1 MKIISVLLALIF
13 CISLCGC
20 KKTAEDTSSIPAVT
34 VTSKVQ
40 STAAEDVSS
49 VPSTE
54 SSVSSVE
61 SKVQTAEVG
70 SKAQTSTESSIP
82 PSTYEN
88 PKVCTHNF
96 TSSTVSAGCTTDGYT
111 TKTCTVCGYTA
122 EKTVIKATGHNMVSG
137 KCTVCGYADV
147 TACRN
152 AMCDWL
158 KANGSGTYGEYY
170 LSDNRYYFK
179 TSGGGNL
186 YFHFEDGNNGSIIVS
201 IYGWEKNKCYIE
213 YIKSDTVFENIEG
226 EFPMDE
232 VHSTN
237 RIYFNQM
244 NGTVDGER
252 KEQLIAEL
260 RGKIDGFLLKFQE
273 VMQSNVG
280 VSLKDIGFT
289 AY

>member
-20 KKTAEDTSSIPAVT
+20 KKTAEDTSSIPVVT
-34 VTSKVQ
+34 ATSKAQ

-49 VPSTE
+49 VQSKE
-54 SSVSSVE
+54 GSISSVE
-61 SKVQTAEVG
+61 SKFQTAEVG
-70 SKAQTSTESSIP
+70 SKAQTSVESSMP

-96 TSSTVSAGCTTDGYT
+96 TSSTVSASCTTDGYI
-111 TKTCTVCGYTA
+111 TKTCTLCGYTT

-137 KCTVCGYADV
+137 KCTACGYADV
-147 TACRN
+147 TECRN
-152 AMCDWL
+152 RLSDWL

-179 TSGGGNL
+179 TSGGGNI

-213 YIKSDTVFENIEG
+213 YIYTALENIEG

-232 VHSTN
+232 VHSSN
-237 RIYFNQM
+237 RTYFNQM

-260 RGKIDGFLLKFQE
+260 RSKIDGVLLKFQE

>member
-20 KKTAEDTSSIPAVT
+20 KKTTEDTSSIPAVT
-34 VTSKVQ
+34 ATSKAQ

-49 VPSTE
+49 VQSKE
-54 SSVSSVE
+54 GSVSSVE
-61 SKVQTAEVG
+61 SKLQTAEVG
-70 SKAQTSTESSIP
+70 SKAQTSVESSMP

-96 TSSTVSAGCTTDGYT
+96 TSPTVSAGCTTDGYI
-111 TKTCTVCGYTA
+111 TKTCTLCGYTT

-147 TACRN
+147 TECRN
-152 AMCDWL
+152 RLSNWL

-170 LSDNRYYFK
+170 LSDSRYYFK
-179 TSGGGNL
+179 TSGGGNI
-186 YFHFEDGNNGSIIVS
+186 YYHFEDGNNGSIIVS

-213 YIKSDTVFENIEG
+213 YIYTALENIEG
-226 EFPMDE
+226 EFPMDS
-232 VHSTN
+232 VHSSN

-244 NGTVDGER
+244 SGTVDGER

-260 RGKIDGFLLKFQE
+260 RSKIDGVLLKFQE